1 MYFFFLYI
9 YRRYVYSCPRLC
21 KYGGRPAS
29 VCPEM
34 GQCPA
39 RVRAGEMVPVPC
51 FRPGGHEDSWADAVP
66 GRTPVLFWNGPVGL
80 ALAPEGHVKAKAW
93 GGSGLGK
100 SSRGTVRQRRL
111 SWPPQLP
118 CVPSSSCGLRP
129 LPGLCSARPG
139 GTHMPASACGGRAA
153 RNLRSHPSR
162 LLAVATAHRM
172 SDKLSLT
179 VARFGE

>member
-1 MYFFFLYI
+1 M
-9 YRRYVYSCPRLC
+9 
-21 KYGGRPAS
+21 
-29 VCPEM
+29 CPEM

-129 LPGLCSARPG
+129 LPGLCSARPVG
-139 GTHMPASACGGRAA
+139 PTCQQVPVAVQLETSGPI
-153 RNLRSHPSR
+153 R
-162 LLAVATAHRM
+162 LGCWRWQP
-172 SDKLSLT
+172 LT
-179 VARFGE
+179 GCQISSP